1 MKRLM
6 LFCCLSAGCLVTQGV
21 AATLNVPGD
30 YPSIQNAII
39 ASADEDVIVVAEG
52 TYTEQNIYLYGKAIT
67 VQSANPLDPAATVID
82 CGGLLCSGFIFDQGE
97 AASTIIDG
105 FTIIHSSWG
114 LGGALVCLFGS
125 SPTIRNCIITNN
137 NADSDGAG
145 LYCDSDCSPTVE
157 NCTFNINTSGLSGGA
172 VSIAYGNP
180 IFSNCRFVQNSSG
193 YFGGAISINYG
204 NPIFMNCHIIENSS
218 GFWGGAVY
226 AYGGSPEFRN
236 CVIAGNYADKGGA
249 FYFDSTDHPKV
260 VNCTVIDNL
269 AGSTKDGSGVSGI
282 FSDSSMNLT
291 IENSLFWGNAV
302 AAEASNTDTICITG
316 QIDGSNTRIAYCD
329 IEDYANTLYYDPD
342 YTTVE
347 GLIDADP
354 DFLSD
359 GSFAITGEYVP
370 GDWHLQKT
378 SSCINAGDPEF
389 AAAEGQTDIDGE
401 ARVMNGRVD
410 IGVDEV
416 EKGIA
421 AKINIEPSKL
431 WIPSKGFVMAMI
443 RLPEGYAVKDIDAK
457 TILWDDTLKARCLYK
472 CRHIAVA
479 VFDLDKVSDLLGDV
493 EGKVEVT
500 ISGQLMDGTVFL
512 GNDSIQVKQN
522 PWKHWFKWMCHS
534 ACKK

>member
-30 YPSIQNAII
+30 YPSIQSAII
-39 ASADEDVIVVAEG
+39 AAADEDVIVVAEG

-82 CGGLLCSGFIFDQGE
+82 CGGLLCSGFIFESGE
-97 AASTIIDG
+97 TASTIIDG

-114 LGGALVCLFGS
+114 LGGALVCMFGS

-145 LYCDSDCSPTVE
+145 LYSDIDCSPTIE

-193 YFGGAISINYG
+193 FWGGAISINYG
-204 NPIFMNCHIIENSS
+204 NPTFMNCLIMENSS
-218 GFWGGAVY
+218 AYWGGAVY
-226 AYGGSPEFRN
+226 AYGGSPVFRN

-249 FYFDSTDHPKV
+249 FYFDSTDHPQI

-269 AGSTKDGSGVSGI
+269 AGSTEDGSGVSGI
-282 FSDSSMNLT
+282 YSDSSMNLT

-302 AAEASNTDTICITG
+302 AIEASNTDTIYITG
-316 QIDGSNTRIAYCD
+316 QIEGSNTRIAYCD
-329 IEDYANTLYYDPD
+329 IEDYANTLSYDGD

-347 GLIDADP
+347 GLIDANP
-354 DFLSD
+354 RFELD
-359 GSFAITGEYVP
+359 GSFSLDGKYIP
-370 GDWHLQKT
+370 GDWHLQKN
-378 SSCINAGDPEF
+378 SLCINAGDPAFTPLDGE
-389 AAAEGQTDIDGE
+389 TDIDGE
-401 ARVMNGRVD
+401 ARVMNGRID
-410 IGVDEV
+410 IGADEI
-416 EKGIA
+416 EAAIA
-421 AKINIEPSKL
+421 ARINIVPGKL
-431 WIPSKGFVMAMI
+431 VVPCKGFVLAMI
-443 RLPEGYAVKDIDAK
+443 RLPEGYSVKHIHAK
-457 TILWDDTLKARCLYK
+457 TVLWAGTVPALWVEK
-472 CRHIAVA
+472 CRYSAVA
-479 VFDLDKVSDLLGDV
+479 VFDLNKVSQLLDDA
-493 EGKVEVT
+493 EGTVEVT
-500 ISGQLMDGTVFL
+500 ITGQLADGTAFI
-512 GNDSIQVKQN
+512 GNDTIQVKQVY
-522 PWKHWFKWMCHS
+522 WKHWFQWWCHS